1 MMKGFFFTMDALVA
15 ITLLSVA
22 FGVVLS
28 IDTNTISGKSN
39 YEQMHY
45 VTEDAMQIFG
55 KLKFSDINETLMNN
69 IMADTNLT
77 IE

>member
-1 MMKGFFFTMDALVA
+1 MNKKGFFFTMDALIA

-28 IDTNTISGKSN
+28 IDSTTILGKSN

-45 VTEDAMQIFG
+45 ITEDAMQILT
-55 KLKFSDINETLMNN
+55 KLKL
-69 IMADTNLT
+69 
-77 IE
+77 